1 MHSSAS
7 MKKQSILLRTSY
19 KCKNVAKDVHFSTSL
34 WSECLISIID
44 TYKIRKPSDM
54 STIYR
59 VLAKGNPLSF
69 LLQCRLYSLL
79 LYNTIL
85 FDFYNT

>member
-1 MHSSAS
+1 
-7 MKKQSILLRTSY
+7 
-19 KCKNVAKDVHFSTSL
+19 
-34 WSECLISIID
+34 
-44 TYKIRKPSDM
+44 M

-69 LLQCRLYSLL
+69 LLQCPLYSLL

-85 FDFYNT
+85 FDFYNTSNKRNYSQQFGYTYHLSYALFDQNQLFSYV